1 MSVLKIEKYQKLS
14 ISYSNLKLAFN
25 DSGHVTILVC
35 LISYIEID
43 FFYVFPMFQIKT
55 GCPKR
60 NVPKRRSSL
69 LTKEHF
75 LGHPVCCESSGYFK
89 FQQKSRKNLKLE
101 WVHQ

>member
-1 MSVLKIEKYQKLS
+1 
-14 ISYSNLKLAFN
+14 
-25 DSGHVTILVC
+25 
-35 LISYIEID
+35 
-43 FFYVFPMFQIKT
+43 MFQIKT

-101 WVHQ
+101 WVHIVMVQNQVYNTVISLVNRDVYGI